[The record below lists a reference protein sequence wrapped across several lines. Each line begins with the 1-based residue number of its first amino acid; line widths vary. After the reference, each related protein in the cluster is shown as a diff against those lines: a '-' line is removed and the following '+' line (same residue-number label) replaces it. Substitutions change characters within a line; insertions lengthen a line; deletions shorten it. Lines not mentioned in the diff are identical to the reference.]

1 MVKPC
6 GSMWGIMVPRKYP
19 HQQKYPWIKDNS
31 KPPCS
36 PRSAIHLPSYLGKT
50 RWREWVSFI
59 GIFYQLLGQFDLKK
73 TSCSGERAIPN
84 SVLFPILFHY
94 IMAYMHAKSQVFI
107 WGGKRGRIFLFTH
120 QPAPFIIQQKHCL
133 KGIDKNKNLKVA
145 KLIESTWD
153 EHHVDLDTSRTQR

>member
-1 MVKPC
+1 MEISLQKSSRFKPNQWNPLARHQKIN
-6 GSMWGIMVPRKYP
+6 GETMWGIMVPRKYP

-31 KPPCS
+31 KTPCS

-107 WGGKRGRIFLFTH
+107 
-120 QPAPFIIQQKHCL
+120 
-133 KGIDKNKNLKVA
+133 
-145 KLIESTWD
+145 
-153 EHHVDLDTSRTQR
+153 